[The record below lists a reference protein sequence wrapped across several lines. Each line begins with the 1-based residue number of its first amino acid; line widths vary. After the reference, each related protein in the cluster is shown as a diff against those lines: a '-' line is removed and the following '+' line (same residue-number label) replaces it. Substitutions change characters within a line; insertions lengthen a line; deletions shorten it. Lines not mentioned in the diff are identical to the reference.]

1 MKMAHLK
8 TDLLVFI
15 SKIISYHL
23 VAGRSSVTGGQL
35 ESEGKQLLFPI
46 TCPSLAERLKELR
59 GPDEGVGVMEDSF
72 PNDFIMKLP

>member
-1 MKMAHLK
+1 M
-8 TDLLVFI
+8 
-15 SKIISYHL
+15 
-23 VAGRSSVTGGQL
+23 TGCQL